1 MAIPL
6 GKLTILV
13 GAGILGSV
21 LAKEGRMPDVSGF
34 VSGAFK
40 IALRQLKGDDSTSS
54 VSKSSKPP
62 NDSLMAQVTSLR
74 HELQMLAS
82 SRPVTIV
89 TANGTGL
96 GFDPSLA
103 SETGDEYLISQ
114 WYAVTDSHFNHR
126 LKLSYDV
133 LHLCCEHEFPFTCL
147 LPFNFQF
154 RKFTSLKCIWIL
166 NCGNKYGVAVV
177 VIVVGYGYVWW
188 KGWKLPD
195 MMFATRRS
203 LSDACTS
210 IGQQLEDVYG
220 SIRST
225 RRHLSSK
232 IDGVDTNLNAIAEL
246 TASTQERV
254 TELREDSSSIG
265 NDVRNVRDAVETLEL
280 KISRIEG
287 KQVIIISTSYAD
299 LTTLGVK
306 RLCDY
311 ASSLE
316 NNLLEE
322 NVQACYVSFQFGANI
337 LIKVPT
343 VFTSF
348 CLVINQAGALPA
360 PSSEPS
366 TPSALNESSEVQ
378 RLPRNAALAS
388 SQQGSTGISGVAEV
402 ASSLGISN
410 GTQTPEA
417 TSNGTT
423 WFKPAFLMRTRSAIN
438 SVVQQTSSSKQQS

>member
-1 MAIPL
+1 MARLCLVFLEFGDGGGYGVQLVYVWKRWPARDHREGIVAVNGHPSMAIPL

-40 IALRQLKGDDSTSS
+40 IALRQLKRDDSTSS

-89 TANGTGL
+89 TANGTG
-96 GFDPSLA
+96 
-103 SETGDEYLISQ
+103 
-114 WYAVTDSHFNHR
+114 
-126 LKLSYDV
+126 
-133 LHLCCEHEFPFTCL
+133 
-147 LPFNFQF
+147 
-154 RKFTSLKCIWIL
+154 
-166 NCGNKYGVAVV
+166 GNKYGVAVV

-210 IGQQLEDVYG
+210 IGHQLEDVYG

-287 KQVIIISTSYAD
+287 KQD

-322 NVQACYVSFQFGANI
+322 N
-337 LIKVPT
+337 
-343 VFTSF
+343 
-348 CLVINQAGALPA
+348 AGALPA

-366 TPSALNESSEVQ
+366 TPSALNESPEVQ

-402 ASSLGISN
+402 ASILGISN
-410 GTQTPEA
+410 GIQTPEV

-423 WFKPAFLMRTRSAIN
+423 WFKPAFLTRTRSAIN